1 MHFVLSVKSDK
12 KISLTASAND
22 LSVTVLS
29 ESLPQKAVNRP
40 FTKEEALLRLKKC
53 GGTVFSFGDADI
65 CIDDGLSVS
74 AAEMNAL
81 RREALL
87 RLADRLKERAPYR
100 INKANII
107 FQNRKPNKKPQT
119 YISFRDTSAI
129 PQNVECDKL
138 FIPLSSKP
146 ELFEKYSAGA
156 VLPRGIFGNFDEI
169 VKRLIKSG
177 ARYALCN
184 TLDSVAAAK
193 RRVFR

>member
-1 MHFVLSVKSDK
+1 MKSDK

-29 ESLPQKAVNRP
+29 ESLPQIAVNRP

-107 FQNRKPNKKPQT
+107 FKIASRIKSRRRIFRSAIHPPFPKMWNV
-119 YISFRDTSAI
+119 ISFLFRCLQSRSFLKSI
-129 PQNVECDKL
+129 PQVQFCRGV
-138 FIPLSSKP
+138 
-146 ELFEKYSAGA
+146 YS
-156 VLPRGIFGNFDEI
+156 VILT
-169 VKRLIKSG
+169 RL
-177 ARYALCN
+177 
-184 TLDSVAAAK
+184 
-193 RRVFR
+193 